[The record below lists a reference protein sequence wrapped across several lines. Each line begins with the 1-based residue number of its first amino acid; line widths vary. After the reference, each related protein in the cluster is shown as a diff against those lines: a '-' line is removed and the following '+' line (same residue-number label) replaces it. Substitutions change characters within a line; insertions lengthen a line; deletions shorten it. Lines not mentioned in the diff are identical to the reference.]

1 MTSLALIFVGCLF
14 IVLSL
19 LNSESDKE
27 LIKTGKCAEG
37 IIFEQDVNTDTSSY
51 ANTNPV
57 VRFTTEDKTWVTGRI
72 QQHFSVSYTGQY
84 KDGEK
89 VAVYYDPGN
98 PSRFYV
104 ASKQSSITARIFML
118 LIGLALVTY
127 GIYQFITE

>member
-1 MTSLALIFVGCLF
+1 MTFLLLITIGC
-14 IVLSL
+14 IMIAVSL
-19 LNSESDKE
+19 LNSDTDKA
-27 LIKTGKCAEG
+27 LIKTGKYAEG

-57 VRFTTEDKTWVTGRI
+57 VRFTTEDKTWITGRI
-72 QQHFSVSYTGQY
+72 KQNISVSYTGQY

-89 VAVYYDPGN
+89 VAVYYDPED

-104 ASKQSSITARIFML
+104 ASKQSPTIARILML
-118 LIGLALVTY
+118 VIGLSLVTY